1 MMLAAAPWPQLRRI
15 LDHRIAGPALKLV
28 GGYVLLFEIGLQLAF
43 GRLRLGPIEV
53 GNYDLTIPRGVFVD
67 GFVFGAMY
75 GLLGMGLIL
84 VYRANRII
92 NFAQAQLGAVPAV
105 LALLLISTKGW
116 NYFLVIPILLAGSVV
131 LGAGVDRLVVSRFRS
146 APRLILTV
154 VTIGVGFVLLVA
166 EFATK
171 QALTDDLVGSATQP
185 IPTPWQDFTFQVG
198 ATRFNG
204 DHIFAA
210 VVVAVVAAAVGALL
224 RWTDIGIAIRASAE
238 NGERA
243 SMLGIPIGRVSTVV
257 WVLATVLSAIGIF
270 LRAPLVGLPLT
281 GFIGPGLLLLGL
293 TTAVI
298 ARMESLPR
306 ALVAGMLIGGID
318 RAVLFQTQRPS
329 LAQAAMLGVILI
341 ALLLQRGHA
350 GRAHDT
356 GTTTWQ
362 AVKEIRPIPAEL
374 RTLPEVRR
382 AKLVVAP
389 VVALVALVMPFVVGV
404 NMTGRIT
411 QLVIYAIVGVS
422 LVVLTGWSGQISLG
436 QFAISGVGAA
446 AAGGLAANHGW
457 DFFATLAVAT
467 VAGAVIAIVIGL
479 PALRIQGLFLAVTT
493 LAAAFTVQGLVLSP
507 DHFGW
512 LLPGDFAFV
521 ERPVL
526 WGVWDVDAS
535 SEWLGVEITGD
546 AKYYWL
552 CLAFLGV
559 AAVVARSL
567 RQNRSGRVFIGVRDN
582 GRLMQA
588 FGVNLARTRLASFA
602 VSGAIAGLAGALF
615 AYQARTV
622 DAETY
627 TPQRSILL
635 FAVVV
640 IGGMGTVTGAVLGT
654 VVVLGLPLLPGLRDV
669 ENIDL
674 LLSGVGLVWIPMVLP
689 GGLAEGVFRLRDT
702 WLRRLASRRGI
713 HVPSLVADSLVT
725 GEDEETVDTIVADVA
740 DTPLTVAPA

>member
-1 MMLAAAPWPQLRRI
+1 VSQILR
-15 LDHRIAGPALKLV
+15 HPVAGGILKLAV
-28 GGYVLLFEIGLQLAF
+28 GYVVLFEVVLQLTF
-43 GRLRLGPIEV
+43 GRFVLGPIDV
-53 GNYDLTIPRGVFVD
+53 GNYDLRIPRGVFID
-67 GFVFGAMY
+67 GFVFGLLY

-105 LALLLISTKGW
+105 LALLLISSQGW
-116 NYFLVIPILLAGSVV
+116 NYFLVLPILLGSAVL
-131 LGAGVDRLVVSRFRS
+131 LGAGVDRVVISRFRS

-171 QALTDDLVGSATQP
+171 QALTDDLVGSSTQP
-185 IPTPWQDFTFQVG
+185 IPTPWDDLTWQIGTS
-198 ATRFNG
+198 RFNG
-204 DHIFAA
+204 NHLAA
-210 VVVAVVAAAVGALL
+210 VVVVLIAAAAVGAIL
-224 RWTDIGIAIRASAE
+224 RWTDIGVAIRASAE

-243 SMLGIPIGRVSTVV
+243 SMLGIPIGRVSMVV
-257 WVLATVLSAIGIF
+257 WVMATLLSALGVF
-270 LRAPLVGLPLT
+270 LRAPLVGLPLS

-293 TTAVI
+293 TTAVL
-298 ARMESLPR
+298 AKMESLPK
-306 ALVAGMLIGGID
+306 ALAGGMLIGGID
-318 RAVLFQTQRPS
+318 RAVLFGTGRPS
-329 LAQAAMLGVILI
+329 LAQATMLAVILV
-341 ALLLQRGHA
+341 ALLVQRRSA

-356 GTTTWQ
+356 GTATWQ
-362 AVKEIRPIPAEL
+362 AVHEVRPVPAEL
-374 RTLPEVRR
+374 RSLPEVRR
-382 AKLVVAP
+382 LKLVLGTVIA
-389 VVALVALVMPFVVGV
+389 VVAIAMPFVVGP
-404 NMTGRIT
+404 NQTGRIT
-411 QLVIYAIVGVS
+411 QLVLYAMVGVS
-422 LVVLTGWSGQISLG
+422 LTVLTGWTGQISLG

-457 DFFATLAVAT
+457 DFFATLAVA
-467 VAGAVIAIVIGL
+467 VAAGALLAIVIGL

-526 WGVWDVDAS
+526 YGVFDIDATTT
-535 SEWLGVEITGD
+535 WFGVEVTGD

-552 CLAFLGV
+552 CLVFLVLAG
-559 AAVVARSL
+559 AMARSL

-582 GRLMQA
+582 GRLLQA

-627 TPQRSILL
+627 TPQLSILL

-640 IGGMGTVTGAVLGT
+640 IGGMGTVTGAILGTVLVLGT
-654 VVVLGLPLLPGLRDV
+654 PLLPGVRDI

-674 LLSGVGLVWIPMVLP
+674 LLSGIGLVWIPFVLP
-689 GGLAEGVFRLRDT
+689 GGLAEGVFRLRDE
-702 WLRRLASRRGI
+702 WLRRLAAKHDL

-725 GEDEETVDTIVADVA
+725 GEEEETVDTIVAGGDVE
-740 DTPLTVAPA
+740 LELAPA

>member
-1 MMLAAAPWPQLRRI
+1 
-15 LDHRIAGPALKLV
+15 
-28 GGYVLLFEIGLQLAF
+28 
-43 GRLRLGPIEV
+43 
-53 GNYDLTIPRGVFVD
+53 
-67 GFVFGAMY
+67 
-75 GLLGMGLIL
+75 MGLIL

-105 LALLLISTKGW
+105 LAVLLISIKGW
-116 NYFLVIPILLAGSVV
+116 NYFAVLPVLLGGAAL
-131 LGAGVDRLVVSRFRS
+131 LGAGVDKVVISRFRT

-154 VTIGVGFVLLVA
+154 VTVGVGFVLLVA
-166 EFATK
+166 EFVTK
-171 QALTDDLVGSATQP
+171 QSLTDDLVGSATEP
-185 IPTPWQDFTFQVG
+185 VPTPWHDFTFQVG
-198 ATRFNG
+198 NTRFTG
-204 DHIFAA
+204 DHLVA
-210 VVVAVVAAAVGALL
+210 VLVVAVVAAGIGALL

-243 SMLGIPIGRVSTVV
+243 SMLGIPISRVSMVV
-257 WVLATVLSAIGIF
+257 WTIAAVVSAIGIF
-270 LRAPLVGLPLT
+270 LRAPLVGLSLS
-281 GFIGPGLLLLGL
+281 GFVGPGLLLLGL
-293 TTAVI
+293 TTAVLGG
-298 ARMESLPR
+298 MESLPK
-306 ALVAGMLIGGID
+306 ALLGGMLIGAID
-318 RAVLFQTQRPS
+318 RSVLFATQRPS
-329 LAQAAMLGVILI
+329 LAQAAMLAVILV
-341 ALLLQRGHA
+341 ALLVQRGRV

-356 GTTTWQ
+356 GTSTWQ
-362 AVKEIRPIPAEL
+362 AVKEVRPIPAEL

-382 AKLVVAP
+382 AKLVVGAALGLLA
-389 VVALVALVMPFVVGV
+389 VAMPFVVGV

-457 DFFATLAVAT
+457 DFFATLVVACL
-467 VAGAVIAIVIGL
+467 AGALLAVIIGL

-507 DHFGW
+507 EHFGW

-521 ERPVL
+521 ERPIL
-526 WGVWDVDAS
+526 WGVWDLDAE
-535 SEWLGVEITGD
+535 SEWLGVTVSGD

-552 CLAFLGV
+552 CLAFLGL
-559 AAVVARSL
+559 AAAVARSL

-588 FGVNLARTRLASFA
+588 LGVNLARTRLASFA
-602 VSGAIAGLAGALF
+602 ASGAIAGLAGALF

-627 TPQRSILL
+627 TPQLSILL

-640 IGGMGTVTGAVLGT
+640 IGGMGTVTGAILGT
-654 VVVLGLPLLPGLRDV
+654 VCVLGPPLLPGIRDI

-674 LLSGVGLVWIPMVLP
+674 LLSGLGLVWIPFVLP
-689 GGLAEGVFRLRDT
+689 GGLAEGVFRLRDE
-702 WLRRLASRRGI
+702 WLRRIAARRGL
-713 HVPSLVADSLVT
+713 HVPSLVADSLVP
-725 GEDEETVDTIVADVA
+725 DEPVDEAVDTVVG
-740 DTPLTVAPA
+740 TAPGLVTA

>member
-1 MMLAAAPWPQLRRI
+1 MQRVLGHPVLR
-15 LDHRIAGPALKLV
+15 HPIAGTAIKLV
-28 GGYVLLFEIGLQLAF
+28 VAYVVLFEVLLQLTF
-43 GRLRLGPIEV
+43 GRFKWGPFDI
-53 GNYDLTIPRGVFVD
+53 GNYGISLPRGVFID

-84 VYRANRII
+84 VYRANRIV

-105 LALLLISTKGW
+105 LALLLISSKGW
-116 NYFLVIPILLAGSVV
+116 NYFLVLPILLVGSVL
-131 LGAGVDRLVVSRFRS
+131 LGAGVDRVVISRFRT

-154 VTIGVGFVLLVA
+154 VTIGVAFVLLVV
-166 EFATK
+166 EFVTK
-171 QALTDDLVGSATQP
+171 QALTDDLVGSSTQP
-185 IPTPWQDFTFQVG
+185 IATPWDDITLQIG
-198 ATRFNG
+198 NSRFNG
-204 DHIFAA
+204 NHIVATI
-210 VVVAVVAAAVGALL
+210 VVLVVAAGLGALL

-243 SMLGIPIGRVSTVV
+243 SMLGIPVGRVSMVV
-257 WVLATVLSAIGIF
+257 WVLATVLSAIGVF

-281 GFIGPGLLLLGL
+281 GFIGPALLLLGL
-293 TTAVI
+293 TTAVL
-298 ARMESLPR
+298 ARMESLPK
-306 ALVAGMLIGGID
+306 ALLGGMLIGGID
-318 RAVLFQTQRPS
+318 RSVLFATGRPS
-329 LAQAAMLGVILI
+329 LAQATMLVVILI
-341 ALLLQRGHA
+341 ALLVQRRAG

-356 GTTTWQ
+356 GTATWQ
-362 AVKEIRPIPAEL
+362 AVHEVRPVPAEL

-382 AKLVVAP
+382 LKLIVGAVVA
-389 VVALVALVMPFVVGV
+389 VVAVSMPFIVGV
-404 NMTGRIT
+404 SQTGRIT
-411 QLVIYAIVGVS
+411 QLVLYAMVGVS
-422 LVVLTGWSGQISLG
+422 LTVLTGWTGQISLG

-446 AAGGLAANHGW
+446 AAGGLAANHGT
-457 DFFATLAVAT
+457 DFFVTLAVAML
-467 VAGAVIAIVIGL
+467 AGAFIAIVIGI

-526 WGVWDVDAS
+526 YGMIDLDATS
-535 SEWLGVEITGD
+535 QWFGVEVTGD

-552 CLAFLGV
+552 CLVFLALAG
-559 AAVVARSL
+559 AMARSL

-602 VSGAIAGLAGALF
+602 VSGGIAGLAGALF

-627 TPQRSILL
+627 TPQLSILL

-640 IGGMGTVTGAVLGT
+640 IGGMGTVTGAILGT
-654 VVVLGLPLLPGLRDV
+654 VVVLGTPLLPGLRDV

-674 LLSGVGLVWIPMVLP
+674 LLSGIGLVWIPFVLP
-689 GGLAEGVFRLRDT
+689 GGLAEGVFRLRDE
-702 WLRRLASRRGI
+702 WLRRLAARHDI

-725 GEDEETVDTIVADVA
+725 GEHEETVDTIVGSSDIE
-740 DTPLTVAPA
+740 LAPA

>member
-1 MMLAAAPWPQLRRI
+1 MKRVLAHPV
-15 LDHRIAGPALKLV
+15 AGGILKLAL
-28 GGYVLLFEIGLQLAF
+28 GYVVLFEVVLQLTF
-43 GRLRLGPIEV
+43 GRLVLGPIDI
-53 GNYDLTIPRGVFVD
+53 GNYDLRIPRGVFID
-67 GFVFGAMY
+67 GFVFGLMY

-105 LALLLISTKGW
+105 LALLLISSQGW
-116 NYFLVIPILLAGSVV
+116 NYFLVLPILLGSAVL
-131 LGAGVDRLVVSRFRS
+131 LGAGVDRVVISRFRS

-171 QALTDDLVGSATQP
+171 QALTDDLVGSSTQP
-185 IPTPWQDFTFQVG
+185 IPTPWDDLTWQIGTS
-198 ATRFNG
+198 RFNG
-204 DHIFAA
+204 NHLAA
-210 VVVAVVAAAVGALL
+210 VVVVLVAAAAVGAIL
-224 RWTDIGIAIRASAE
+224 RWTDIGVAIRASAE

-243 SMLGIPIGRVSTVV
+243 SMLGIPIGRVSMVV
-257 WVLATVLSAIGIF
+257 WVMATLLSALGVF
-270 LRAPLVGLPLT
+270 LRAPLVGLPLS

-293 TTAVI
+293 TTAVL
-298 ARMESLPR
+298 AKMESLPK
-306 ALVAGMLIGGID
+306 ALAGGMLIGGID
-318 RAVLFQTQRPS
+318 RAVLFGTGRPS
-329 LAQAAMLGVILI
+329 LAQATMLAVILV
-341 ALLLQRGHA
+341 ALLVQRKAA
-350 GRAHDT
+350 GRAHDS
-356 GTTTWQ
+356 GTATWQ
-362 AVKEIRPIPAEL
+362 AVHEVRPVPAEL
-374 RTLPEVRR
+374 RSLPEVRR
-382 AKLVVAP
+382 LKLVIGT
-389 VVALVALVMPFVVGV
+389 VVATVAIAMPFVVGP
-404 NMTGRIT
+404 NQTGRIT
-411 QLVIYAIVGVS
+411 QLVLYAMVGVS
-422 LVVLTGWSGQISLG
+422 LTVLTGWTGQISLG

-457 DFFATLAVAT
+457 DFFATLAVA
-467 VAGAVIAIVIGL
+467 VAAGALMAIVIGL

-526 WGVWDVDAS
+526 YGVFDIDAE
-535 SEWLGVEITGD
+535 SELLGITVTGD

-552 CLAFLGV
+552 CLVFLVLAG
-559 AAVVARSL
+559 AMARSL
-567 RQNRSGRVFIGVRDN
+567 RQHRSGRVFIGVRDN

-627 TPQRSILL
+627 TPQLSILL

-640 IGGMGTVTGAVLGT
+640 IGGMGTVTGAILGTVLVLGT
-654 VVVLGLPLLPGLRDV
+654 PLLPGVRDI

-674 LLSGVGLVWIPMVLP
+674 LLSGIGLVWIPFVLP
-689 GGLAEGVFRLRDT
+689 GGLAEGVFRLRDE
-702 WLRRLASRRGI
+702 WLRRLAAKHGL

-725 GEDEETVDTIVADVA
+725 GEDEESVDTIVAGGDVE
-740 DTPLTVAPA
+740 LELAPA